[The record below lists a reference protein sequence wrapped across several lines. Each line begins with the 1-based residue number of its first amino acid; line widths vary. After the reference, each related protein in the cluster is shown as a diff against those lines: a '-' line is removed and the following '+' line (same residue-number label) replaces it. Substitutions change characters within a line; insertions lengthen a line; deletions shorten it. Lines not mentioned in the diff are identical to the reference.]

1 MARWVL
7 RQIEHVTDI
16 REIGEY
22 GVMGIPA
29 LIINGKVKSVGK
41 VPSKSKLIDWLKL

>member
-1 MARWVL
+1 MRK
-7 RQIEHVTDI
+7 IEHVTDI
-16 REIGEY
+16 KEIGKY
-22 GVMGIPA
+22 GVMVIPA

>member
-1 MARWVL
+1 M

-16 REIGEY
+16 KETGKY
-22 GVMGIPA
+22 GMMGIPA

-41 VPSKSKLIDWLKL
+41 VPSKSKLIDWLKETKK